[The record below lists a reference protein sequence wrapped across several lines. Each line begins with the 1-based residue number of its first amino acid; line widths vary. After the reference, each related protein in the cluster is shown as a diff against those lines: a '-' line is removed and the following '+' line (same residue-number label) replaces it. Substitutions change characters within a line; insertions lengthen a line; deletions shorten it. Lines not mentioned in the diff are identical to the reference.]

1 MPMIAVAL
9 VVSGV
14 TLGTVAVVA
23 GVTKFCRECNVGNLW
38 GRLTGRLTEEDKKIL
53 VKSEFQAAYQV
64 TQNTEIPVNETG
76 QFIQYENLFV
86 KAEQAISAAAQESR
100 MPPPSVAPDVLNH
113 NNAHADARDLADED
127 AIMRK
132 LVRCYSSESLTSVT
146 SESSVQENICST
158 AGQIEVIIEY
168 SSEPSRLIVTVVQA
182 RDLRPLPEGAA
193 LSDTYVTLYL
203 DPDNDVKGQT
213 KIYRRSFSPVY
224 NERFSMRVRWEDLSR
239 RTLRLT
245 VMNYDRH
252 TRHEEIGEAELLL
265 GDIEFQHGPFN
276 TWLNLHDCNEKPEN
290 LGDILFSLSYLP
302 TAERL
307 TVVIVK
313 ARGLK
318 WSDNKKS
325 GDPFVKVYLLQNGKK
340 LSKKK
345 TSMKRSETC
354 PIFNEAMMFSVPSN
368 ILEKV
373 TLRITVAEVGMAGK
387 TPSVGHVLIGAN
399 SKGSSLSHWNQMLIS
414 LRKPVAMWHS
424 LRK

>member
-1 MPMIAVAL
+1 MPVIAVAL

-14 TLGTVAVVA
+14 TLGAVAVVA
-23 GVTKFCRECNVGNLW
+23 GLAKYCKECDFGKVW
-38 GRLTGRLTEEDKKIL
+38 GRLTGRLTDDEKLIL
-53 VKSEFQAAYQV
+53 IRTEYQAAYQV

-100 MPPPSVAPDVLNH
+100 LPQPTSAPEVLNH
-113 NNAHADARDLADED
+113 HNADSRDLVDED

-146 SESSVQENICST
+146 SESSVQENLFTSV
-158 AGQIEVIIEY
+158 GQIEVILEY
-168 SSEPSRLIVTVVQA
+168 STEPSRLIVTVVQA
-182 RDLRPLPEGAA
+182 RDLRPSPEGAA

-203 DPDNDVKGQT
+203 HPDNDVKGQT
-213 KIYRRSFSPVY
+213 KIYRRSFNPVY
-224 NERFSMRVRWEDLSR
+224 NERFSMRVRWEDLPR
-239 RTLRLT
+239 RTLRMT

-252 TRHEEIGEAELLL
+252 SRHEEIGEAELHLA
-265 GDIEFQHGPFN
+265 DIEWLHGPFN
-276 TWLNLHDCNEKPEN
+276 TWLNLNDAHEKPEN
-290 LGDILFSLSYLP
+290 LGDIMFSLSYLP

-318 WSDNKKS
+318 WIDNKKS
-325 GDPFVKVYLLQNGKK
+325 GDPFVKVYLLQSGKK
-340 LSKKK
+340 ISKKK
-345 TSMKRSETC
+345 TSTKRSETC

-373 TLRITVAEVGMAGK
+373 TLRITVAESGAGGK
-387 TPSVGHVLIGAN
+387 IPSVGHVLIGAN
-399 SKGSSLSHWNQMLIS
+399 SRGTALSHWNQMLVS
-414 LRKPVAMWHS
+414 LRKPVAMWHP